1 MKPRYDSIG
10 QSGRQAK
17 RIEKQRK
24 RLQVEFGKMVVAGMR
39 K

>member
-1 MKPRYDSIG
+1 MKPRFDSIG

-17 RIEKQRK
+17 RLEKQRK
-24 RLQVEFGKMVVAGMR
+24 AKERICQMVVAVTR

>member
-1 MKPRYDSIG
+1 MKPRFDSIG

-17 RIEKQRK
+17 RVEKQRK
-24 RLQVEFGKMVVAGMR
+24 AKERICQMVVAVMR